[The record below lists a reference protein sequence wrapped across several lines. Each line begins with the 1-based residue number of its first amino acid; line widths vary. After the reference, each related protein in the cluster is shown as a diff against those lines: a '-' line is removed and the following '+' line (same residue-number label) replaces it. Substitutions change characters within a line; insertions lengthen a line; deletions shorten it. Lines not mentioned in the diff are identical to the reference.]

1 MSNIAILA
9 VDDEKIILDAL
20 RIQLEK
26 NYKNKFIIEYAESAE
41 EALEVTH
48 ELVVSKIE
56 LLLVISDYQMPG
68 MKGDE
73 FVRNIKKLLPNV
85 NIAMLT
91 GQMSREVANEL
102 LETKIVLKVLPKP
115 WQESDLINLINSVTG
130 YDRK

>member
-73 FVRNIKKLLPNV
+73 FVRNIKKLLPSV

-91 GQMSREVANEL
+91 GQISSEVANEL

-130 YDRK
+130 HDRK

>member
-1 MSNIAILA
+1 MSNIAILS

-20 RIQLEK
+20 KIQLEK
-26 NYKNKFIIEYAESAE
+26 NYKNKFIIEFAESAE

-48 ELVVSKIE
+48 DLISSKIE

-91 GQMSREVANEL
+91 GQMNREVAEDL
-102 LETKIVLKVLPKP
+102 LDANIVLKVLQKP
-115 WQESDLINLINSVTG
+115 WKEEDLINLINTVTG
-130 YDRK
+130 YVKE

>member
-73 FVRNIKKLLPNV
+73 FVRNIKKLLPSV

-130 YDRK
+130 HDRK

>member
-1 MSNIAILA
+1 MSNIAILS

-20 RIQLEK
+20 KIQLEK
-26 NYKNKFIIEYAESAE
+26 NYKNKFIIEFAESAE

-48 ELVVSKIE
+48 DLISSKIQ

-73 FVRNIKKLLPNV
+73 FVRNIKKLIPNV

-91 GQMSREVANEL
+91 GQMSREVATDL
-102 LETKIVLKVLPKP
+102 LDTKIVLKVLQKP
-115 WQESDLINLINSVTG
+115 WKEEDLINLINSVTG
-130 YDRK
+130 YVK

>member
-1 MSNIAILA
+1 MNNIAVLV

-26 NYKNKFIIEYAESAE
+26 NYRNKFIIEYAESAE

-48 ELVVSKIE
+48 ELIGSDIE
-56 LLLVISDYQMPG
+56 LILVISDYQMPG

-73 FVRNIKKLLPNV
+73 FVKNVKKIAPNV

-91 GQMSREVANEL
+91 GQMNRIIDKDL
-102 LETKIVLKVLPKP
+102 LETKIVLKVLQKP
-115 WQESDLINLINSVTG
+115 WQESELIHLIDSVIG
-130 YDRK
+130 HAR